1 MWKIKRERE
10 TTTTTISESI
20 LIDFEIYGSSN
31 GVFSLAHTQ
40 TKDLATG
47 VGCSFLFFSLA
58 FDYYEWTKHNQTTNK
73 QYLNFFSIVILNTIW
88 VIVFCLCVCVWRM
101 RGAIYFQYW
110 TIFITIWLVNA
121 NHQQQQQQQVNNTPF
136 FQSTIVCM

>member
-1 MWKIKRERE
+1 MKKNVKNKERE
-10 TTTTTISESI
+10 TTTISESI

-58 FDYYEWTKHNQTTNK
+58 FDYYEWTKHTTNQPNQQAVLEFFFLLLYWI
-73 QYLNFFSIVILNTIW
+73 QYEWLCFV
-88 VIVFCLCVCVWRM
+88 CVCVCEEWEAR
-101 RGAIYFQYW
+101 Y
-110 TIFITIWLVNA
+110 IFNIEQSLSLSGSLTPII
-121 NHQQQQQQQVNNTPF
+121 NNNNNNK
-136 FQSTIVCM
+136 